1 MFSLKRRWQFFTP
14 PGIQCRCMVAP
25 FQNTP
30 RFLAST
36 STLRRR
42 EMRAYIIHIYCFA
55 ISAPY
60 IYDRGPAKIFR
71 QPTSRARVLSKR
83 ATNNS
88 LLWGCIQYICV
99 FTFLL
104 LGANQ
109 RQPCEIYTP
118 QSSPSV
124 MSRERGNV
132 LHSSLREI
140 YRALLC
146 VLGGLE
152 IQ

>member
-30 RFLAST
+30 RFLASA

-71 QPTSRARVLSKR
+71 QPTSRARVLSRR

-88 LLWGCIQYICV
+88 LLGVHIVHICV

-109 RQPCEIYTP
+109 RQPCEIYIHTHAVESISDE
-118 QSSPSV
+118 QGERECV
-124 MSRERGNV
+124 SR
-132 LHSSLREI
+132 LREKYI
-140 YRALLC
+140 ELC